1 MMVATLILMGTATV
15 LIGVLPTYQSAGMLA
30 PVLLILLRVLQGF
43 SAGGEWG
50 GAALMAVEH
59 APADKRGWY
68 GGFPQVG
75 VPLGMLTATAVLSIV
90 HWFSGDAFTVWG
102 WRVPFLFSIILIL
115 VGMFIRLGVAESPIF
130 EEVAKEDDQL
140 RLPLIQ
146 MFKYNGRQL
155 VKAALTFMGNGV
167 AGYMI
172 TGGYIL
178 PTHPVQ
184 TVWAWTKTMLN
195 IITLASASWIVTTL
209 VAARLS
215 DSIGRVRTY
224 QIGFVLQLIWVFP
237 LFMLIDTQTWAGVIV
252 GILPLTI
259 GLAYTSP
266 QSAMFAEMFPAR
278 VRYSGAGLSYAI
290 GSILRARSLR

>member
-1 MMVATLILMGTATV
+1 MG
-15 LIGVLPTYQSAGMLA
+15 LA
-30 PVLLILLRVLQGF
+30 C
-43 SAGGEWG
+43 
-50 GAALMAVEH
+50 AV
-59 APADKRGWY
+59 
-68 GGFPQVG
+68 
-75 VPLGMLTATAVLSIV
+75 
-90 HWFSGDAFTVWG
+90 
-102 WRVPFLFSIILIL
+102 LFSIILIL

-146 MFKYNGRQL
+146 MFKYNGSQL

-178 PTHPVQ
+178 AYTSGSNGLGMDENH
-184 TVWAWTKTMLN
+184 MLN

-252 GILPLTI
+252 GILPLTAA
-259 GLAYTSP
+259 LANCSP
-266 QSAMFAEMFPAR
+266 VRNVCKMFPPRSYSVPFVYASAR
-278 VRYSGAGLSYAI
+278 FWV
-290 GSILRARSLR
+290 ARSLDDRDVPEQNFGTSSCFRIPVYLHDDRLDRGFHH